1 MGDLVSGRYP
11 DFEEEWLF
19 DGQPLPPYRRS
30 LNRRDIAIAAGVGIP
45 VTTKMLV
52 TAVPCQPG
60 DVFGYVTFGVV
71 TAGTQTASAFV
82 VVYSAVPTSSAAAT
96 VLGVSATFTATAGAN
111 KIALSAPVS
120 LSPTEYT
127 PQGAGAAGTSLGS
140 GPVVLGV
147 GICLSYSAGTPTLDG
162 SASGAAY
169 AGLLTG
175 QVPIS
180 IISSATIAS
189 PPTVGS
195 SSGTGW
201 TTTGGGSVPY
211 VVLSRQ

>member
-19 DGQPLPPYRRS
+19 DGQPYPPYRRS
-30 LNRRDIAIAAGVGIP
+30 LNRRDIATAAGVGVP
-45 VTTKMLV
+45 ATTKMLV
-52 TAVPCQPG
+52 TGVPCQPG
-60 DVFGYVTFGVV
+60 DIFGFVTFGVV
-71 TAGTQTASAFV
+71 TAGTQTSSAFV
-82 VVYSAVPTSSAAAT
+82 VVYSAVPTASAAAT
-96 VLGVSATFTATAGAN
+96 VLGVSATFTAVAGAN

-120 LSPTEYT
+120 LAATEYT
-127 PQGAGAAGTSLGS
+127 PQGAAAAATPA

-175 QVPIS
+175 QIPIS
-180 IISSATIAS
+180 IISSSTIGS
-189 PPTVGS
+189 PPAVGS
-195 SSGTGW
+195 SSGTTW

-211 VVLSRQ
+211 VVLSKQ